1 MTAPSISDTAATDR
15 QDIARVLAGDR
26 EAYADL
32 VDRHQGRIIAH
43 LTRLVGRDAA
53 DDLAQESF
61 VRAYQALGRY
71 DPTYPFRG
79 WLLVIASRLAAN
91 HAVKRREQ
99 TLGDAIGDHGGGDD
113 PGRALS
119 ENDALEAL
127 QRRLDAALALLTPDA
142 RTLYELRFRQELA
155 VDELAIHFCI
165 SANALKVRIHRL
177 RSQLAEHLGL
187 PSTE

>member
-91 HAVKRREQ
+91 PEF
-99 TLGDAIGDHGGGDD
+99 TDATVEAAL
-113 PGRALS
+113 RALAA
-119 ENDALEAL
+119 ELGLKPGVLINAA
-127 QRRLDAALALLTPDA
+127 RAALTGQAAGPSAFHLFTIIGRD
-142 RTLYELRFRQELA
+142 R
-155 VDELAIHFCI
+155 AI
-165 SANALKVRIHRL
+165 SRL
-177 RSQLAEHLGL
+177 RAVAE
-187 PSTE
+187 